1 MPRCDLSTCQVKD
14 EDGIVEVQDG
24 AETEVES
31 VEKLEIK
38 ESKCSAPEIDEDG
51 FETVKS
57 RRKKWFMVKCML

>member
-1 MPRCDLSTCQVKD
+1 M
-14 EDGIVEVQDG
+14 EVQDG

>member
-1 MPRCDLSTCQVKD
+1 M
-14 EDGIVEVQDG
+14 EVQDG
-24 AETEVES
+24 AETEVVN

-57 RRKKWFMVKCML
+57 RRKK